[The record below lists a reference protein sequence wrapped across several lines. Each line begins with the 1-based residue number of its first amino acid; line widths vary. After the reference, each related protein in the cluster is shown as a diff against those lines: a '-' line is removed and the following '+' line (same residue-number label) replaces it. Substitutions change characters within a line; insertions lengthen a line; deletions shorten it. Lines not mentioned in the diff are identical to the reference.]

1 MEYYGNTL
9 CISAREIVE
18 RGIMSQACYD
28 KNVQRG
34 NMTVARSGKGQ
45 GRYALI
51 AVDSLPTKYR
61 EKVEAQFPDGPEVR
75 LEGWVT
81 SHYQVDQGAMA
92 FFHDRRKTGLDLTP
106 EKIQEYVVNAS
117 VMNTCIALYDRAS
130 AYRKLMGETYDWK
143 MMARVVEV
151 LKEKYHHT
159 LPASMLRFKQKVN
172 QYRKGGYVALISG
185 KFGNQNT
192 RKVDMKLE
200 RLVLGLWCLPN
211 KPYGSQVRDLY
222 DSFICGELD
231 AYDVKTGELFNPD
244 DFTDKNGEPVSL
256 SDSTIRNILNK
267 PTNRLIW
274 DKSQLSWTSFMHEAM
289 PHMHRHAGE
298 FSLSQI
304 TMDDVD
310 LTRKLKDTKLR
321 VKAYYAYDSVSQCV
335 IGASYSRNK
344 DPQLVRE
351 CFRDMFRLIAKHG
364 WGIPAGIEV
373 ENHLM
378 TEYKYTLLQE
388 GTVFSH
394 VRFCAPLN
402 SQEKYAEA
410 MNGAKKRSVIHR
422 NHTGIGRFYGKWQ
435 WRAESKK
442 VSDASNDTYEDKEY
456 YSFDELVADDR
467 RDNYEWNH
475 TLHPNQKKYKGMT
488 RWDVL
493 MDNINPLLRP
503 FDPVTLARYIGEK
516 VETSIRRNSTVRV
529 AYEDWWLSSPEVLER
544 LAPNNYKVTAYYLPD
559 EDGKPQEVFIFQG
572 DRYIDQVERVQ
583 TYNRVMAEQ
592 TEEDKRNFYHQQKK
606 VREFMAYTDEH
617 MVPSLGTMKGV
628 KEVKELKKLRQQPPE
643 TQADDTNYKNKI
655 DYEAERKKEVEALT
669 AEPPGA
675 QAQATWQQGLGVS
688 APDVSAE
695 LDEVQGAD
703 GRPGEISLEERS
715 QARVADA
722 PRPRPSTG
730 ETEPNDVQGVRQ
742 TTEVLPGYDQGTDT
756 ESTRNDGLAEVG
768 TPPSR
773 DDEIDALLA
782 EAEAMAENPE
792 AVKRRGVEMI

>member
-9 CISAREIVE
+9 CISAPELFGK
-18 RGIMSQACYD
+18 GIMTKSCYSSAVNRGRL
-28 KNVQRG
+28 NVVRRG
-34 NMTVARSGKGQ
+34 GGSSGSC
-45 GRYALI
+45 ALI

-81 SHYQVDQGAMA
+81 SHYQIDQGAMA

-106 EKIQEYVVNAS
+106 EKVQEYVVNAS
-117 VMNTCIALYDRAS
+117 VLNTCIALYDRAA

-143 MMARVVEV
+143 MMAKVVEV

-172 QYRKGGYVALISG
+172 QYRKGGYAALISG

-267 PTNRLIW
+267 PANRLIW

-388 GTVFSH
+388 GTVFAH
-394 VRFCAPLN
+394 VRYCAPQN

-456 YSFDELVADDR
+456 YSYDELVADDR

-475 TLHPNQKKYKGMT
+475 ALHPNQKKYKGMT

-493 MDNINPLLRP
+493 MENINPNLRP
-503 FDPVTLARYIGEK
+503 FDAVTLARYIGES
-516 VETSIRRNSTVRV
+516 VETSVRRNSTVRV

-559 EDGKPQEVFIFQG
+559 EDGKPQDVFIFQG
-572 DRYIDQVERVQ
+572 DRYIDQVERVE

-592 TEEDKRNFYHQQKK
+592 TEEDKRKFYHQQKK
-606 VREFMAYTDEH
+606 VREFDEYVEDK
-617 MVPSLGTMKGV
+617 MVPQMGTM
-628 KEVKELKKLRQQPPE
+628 EREDNP
-643 TQADDTNYKNKI
+643 DTITHKDKI
-655 DYEAERKKEVEALT
+655 EDYEAERKKEIEALT

-675 QAQATWQQGLGVS
+675 QAQATWQQGMGVS
-688 APDVSAE
+688 APDVP
-695 LDEVQGAD
+695 DKPNEVQGAFACHD
-703 GRPGEISLEERS
+703 GVPSEGWRNICFTDTA
-715 QARVADA
+715 Q
-722 PRPRPSTG
+722 PRPSSGDLVQSLVQVERQDG
-730 ETEPNDVQGVRQ
+730 EVSSGSIQGQV
-742 TTEVLPGYDQGTDT
+742 
-756 ESTRNDGLAEVG
+756 AE
-768 TPPSR
+768 PSR
-773 DDEIDALLA
+773 NPEYAGVASPLFGDDEITALLA
-782 EAEAMAENPE
+782 ESEPE
-792 AVKRRGVEMI
+792 EDTIRRARDMM

>member
-9 CISAREIVE
+9 CISAPELFE
-18 RGIMSQACYD
+18 HGIMSQSNYKAMAARERI
-28 KNVQRG
+28 NVVRRG
-34 NMTVARSGKGQ
+34 GGSSGSC
-45 GRYALI
+45 ALI

-81 SHYQVDQGAMA
+81 SHYQTDQGAMA

-106 EKIQEYVVNAS
+106 EKVQEYVVNAS
-117 VMNTCIALYDRAS
+117 VLNTCIALYDRAS

-143 MMARVVEV
+143 MMAKVVEV
-151 LKEKYHHT
+151 LKDKYHHT

-172 QYRKGGYVALISG
+172 QYRKGGYAALISG

-244 DFTDKNGEPVSL
+244 DFTDKNGDPVSL

-267 PTNRLIW
+267 PANRLLW
-274 DKSQLSWTSFMHEAM
+274 DKSQLSYTSFMHESM

-321 VKAYYAYDSVSQCV
+321 VKAYYAYDTVSQCV

-388 GTVFSH
+388 GTVFAH
-394 VRFCAPLN
+394 VRYCAPQN

-456 YSFDELVADDR
+456 YSYDELVADDR

-475 TLHPNQKKYKGMT
+475 ALHPNQKKYKGMT

-493 MDNINPLLRP
+493 MENINPNLRP
-503 FDPVTLARYIGEK
+503 FDAVTFARYIGES
-516 VETSIRRNSTVRV
+516 VETSVRRNSTVRV
-529 AYEDWWLSSPEVLER
+529 AYEDWWLSSPEVLEK
-544 LAPNNYKVTAYYLPD
+544 LVPNNYKVTAYYLPD
-559 EDGKPQEVFIFQG
+559 EDGKPQDVFIFQG
-572 DRYIDQVERVQ
+572 DRYIDQVERVE

-592 TEEDKRNFYHQQKK
+592 TEEDKRKFYHQQKK
-606 VREFMAYTDEH
+606 VREFNEYVESK
-617 MVPSLGTMKGV
+617 MVPSLGTME
-628 KEVKELKKLRQQPPE
+628 KEDLIGDSKSPQ
-643 TQADDTNYKNKI
+643 TNNTI
-655 DYEAERKKEVEALT
+655 DYEAERKKEIEVLT
-669 AEPPGA
+669 AGPPELQTQTTEQPRMGTA
-675 QAQATWQQGLGVS
+675 APYTADESLEVS
-688 APDVSAE
+688 HGDGEARPE
-695 LDEVQGAD
+695 DEVQKGREQDGSGAPPQY
-703 GRPGEISLEERS
+703 RPGLSRRRIRRNSEE
-715 QARVADA
+715 VAA
-722 PRPRPSTG
+722 TPSG
-730 ETEPNDVQGVRQ
+730 D
-742 TTEVLPGYDQGTDT
+742 TD
-756 ESTRNDGLAEVG
+756 DIA
-768 TPPSR
+768 
-773 DDEIDALLA
+773 ALLA
-782 EAEAMAENPE
+782 ESESEEDIAQRAIDM
-792 AVKRRGVEMI
+792 M